1 MKMPPAFS
9 SFMLL
14 VLKEIMLFHRDP
26 VVVVH
31 LPFRGET
38 MFQQEIPLTREKGP
52 VHRNEAPPDLI
63 TCY

>member
-1 MKMPPAFS
+1 
-9 SFMLL
+9 ML
-14 VLKEIMLFHRDP
+14 VALKEIMLFHWDP
-26 VVVVH
+26 VVVVR

>member
-1 MKMPPAFS
+1 
-9 SFMLL
+9 MLL

>member
-1 MKMPPAFS
+1 MKMPLAFS
-9 SFMLL
+9 SFML
-14 VLKEIMLFHRDP
+14 VALKEIMLFHWDP
-26 VVVVH
+26 VVVVR

>member
-9 SFMLL
+9 SFML
-14 VLKEIMLFHRDP
+14 VALKEIMLFHWDP
-26 VVVVH
+26 VVVVR